1 VNAANSSLLGGGGVD
16 GAIHRGAGPELLAE
30 CRTLNG
36 CATGDAKIT
45 RGYRL
50 PASHVIHAVGPVWN
64 GGNHR
69 EDELL
74 ASCYRRALELCQ
86 ASGLASVAFPAIST
100 GIYRFPADR
109 AASIAVAAVA
119 EALAAAPDLTR
130 VIFCCFSPD
139 SGRLHEAALAG
150 YGSPCA
156 D

>member
-1 VNAANSSLLGGGGVD
+1 M
-16 GAIHRGAGPELLAE
+16 
-30 CRTLNG
+30 
-36 CATGDAKIT
+36 
-45 RGYRL
+45 
-50 PASHVIHAVGPVWN
+50 IHAVGPVWN